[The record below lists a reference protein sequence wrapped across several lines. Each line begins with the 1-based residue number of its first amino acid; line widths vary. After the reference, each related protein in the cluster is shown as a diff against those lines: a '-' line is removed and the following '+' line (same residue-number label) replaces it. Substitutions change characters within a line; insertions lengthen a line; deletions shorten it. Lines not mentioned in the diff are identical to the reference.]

1 VKFPD
6 IFEARRLANRDD
18 ILQRLQQ
25 QASSHTLQSHLL
37 GRRPDSPVGLLVFRQ
52 DTDYGELRQMV
63 IRLLDTATSS
73 DLEKSETRR
82 TSDPFHPPK
91 SGSLSRNIVELL
103 EVEQARV
110 AKTRLPCALL
120 LVELDDFASFEES
133 DAAMEHLITVCL
145 DHLEAIDLLS
155 VYGRGKIVI
164 ILPGISR
171 HQAIKQAKIIK
182 DTIGESTFD
191 SSGKERISVSIALS
205 LYQASNKLSAAAL
218 LEKTAEELEARGC
231 RKNCL
236 LFSEKEL
243 QEDASQV
250 TVEERAELFSIVDR
264 D

>member
-1 VKFPD
+1 M
-6 IFEARRLANRDD
+6 ANRDD

-25 QASSHTLQSHLL
+25 QASFHTLQSHLL
-37 GRRPDSPVGLLVFRQ
+37 GRKPDSPMGLLVFRQ
-52 DTDYGELRQMV
+52 DADCGELRRMV
-63 IRLLDTATSS
+63 IRLLDTATSP
-73 DLEKSETRR
+73 DLSKSQPRR
-82 TSDPFHPPK
+82 ASDPFHPPK

-133 DAAMEHLITVCL
+133 DAAMEHLIIACL
-145 DHLEAIDLLS
+145 DRLEAIDLLS

-171 HQAIKQAKIIK
+171 HQAIKRAKIIK
-182 DTIGESTFD
+182 DAIGESTFD
-191 SSGKERISVSIALS
+191 SSGKEKISVSIALS
-205 LYQASNKLSAAAL
+205 LYQAGNKMSAAAL
-218 LEKTAEELEARGC
+218 LEKTAEQLEARGS
-231 RKNCL
+231 RKSCL

-243 QEDASQV
+243 HEEASCQV
-250 TVEERAELFSIVDR
+250 TVEERAELFSIIDH